1 VFAVKSFRPGRRH
14 RDRGFTLIEVLVVIT
29 IIGLLVAL
37 LLPAVQAAREA
48 ARRIQ
53 CTHNLKQIALA
64 AHNYHATA
72 EVFPPGDLGGWS
84 GWSAHARLLPFLE
97 QGPLYNALNF
107 AFGNRIPYGSQWG
120 DPARTEVNTTVTLTR
135 ITSFLCPSS
144 IGPTGNLAFPPTD
157 GPRPGNCYFASM
169 GASLHFGGDLRYA
182 RPIGMFMNNG
192 PPIGFR
198 AVTDGTANTI
208 CFGEWLVGD
217 CDPNRL
223 SRQDVIAMG
232 DLGPNGEVNN
242 WDAATMNMPLG
253 NANGAFRK
261 WLSTIPAAATAS
273 VGNPALNKSRL
284 GEIWASGTF
293 GLGMGNTLLPPN
305 SPYPNAQILGRHAE
319 DFDTP
324 GVYGLSSNHPGG
336 ANVAFADGSVHWL
349 KSSTEITIV
358 WALGSRSQGEI
369 VSADS
374 Y

>member
-1 VFAVKSFRPGRRH
+1 MMTPSTCPLPRRRPC
-14 RDRGFTLIEVLVVIT
+14 GFTLIEVLVVIA
-29 IIGLLVAL
+29 IMGLLIAL

-48 ARRIQ
+48 ARRMQ
-53 CTHNLKQIALA
+53 CANNLKQIALA

-84 GWSAHARLLPFLE
+84 GWSIHARLLPFLE

-107 AFGNRIPYGSQWG
+107 AHGNRIPYGSPWG
-120 DPARTEVNTTVTLTR
+120 DPARTEINTTVTLTR
-135 ITSFLCPSS
+135 LTSFLCPSS
-144 IGPTGNLAFPPTD
+144 IAPTGNLAFPPTD
-157 GPRPGNCYFASM
+157 GPRPGNCYFASL
-169 GASLHFGGDLRYA
+169 GPSLHFGGDLRNA
-182 RPIGMFMNNG
+182 RPTGMFMNNG
-192 PPIGFR
+192 PPLAFR
-198 AVTDGTANTI
+198 HVTDGSSNTI
-208 CFGEWLVGD
+208 LLGEWLVGD

-242 WDAATMNMPLG
+242 WDAPTMNMPLG
-253 NANGAFRK
+253 DVNGAFRR
-261 WLSTIPAAATAS
+261 WLSTIPPQATTS
-273 VGNPALNKSRL
+273 VGNAALNKSWL
-284 GEIWASGTF
+284 GEMWTAGTF
-293 GLGMGNTLLPPN
+293 GLGLGNTLLPPN
-305 SPYPNAQILGRHAE
+305 SPYPNAQILGRRAE

-336 ANVAFADGSVHWL
+336 TNVAFVDGSVRSL
-349 KSSTEITIV
+349 KSSTEITVV